1 MLLRIVL
8 WFLIMFI
15 IDYVIHVNLFIKT
28 FVVLGGVIY
37 PTELFMWFVF
47 LVENLQFLTVILHS

>member
-1 MLLRIVL
+1 MLLGIVP
-8 WFLIMFI
+8 WFLIIFI
-15 IDYVIHVNLFIKT
+15 MDYVIHVNLFIKT

-47 LVENLQFLTVILHS
+47 LVENLQVFNCNIT